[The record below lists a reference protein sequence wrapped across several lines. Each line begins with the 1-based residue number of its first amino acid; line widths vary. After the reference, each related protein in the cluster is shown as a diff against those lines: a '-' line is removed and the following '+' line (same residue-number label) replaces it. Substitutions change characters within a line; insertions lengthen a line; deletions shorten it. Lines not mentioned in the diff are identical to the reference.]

1 MANPVCCL
9 GKPTHNHFVLQMTII
24 TFMVV
29 EWYNINYVDSPPP
42 DGCWRYADVCLPEY
56 DGRNQLMQKHLL
68 NSFGEL
74 DNGFAPYGEYWRKM
88 RKICVLELLSLK
100 RVQAFHF
107 VRLEEVG
114 VMIEKICNKANLDGA
129 NFVNLGEMFVD
140 IASSIVSRCVL
151 ERKYEEEDNKKRFE
165 QLAKTETE
173 LLV

>member
-1 MANPVCCL
+1 M
-9 GKPTHNHFVLQMTII
+9 
-24 TFMVV
+24 
-29 EWYNINYVDSPPP
+29 Y
-42 DGCWRYADVCLPEY
+42 GCTDL
-56 DGRNQLMQKHLL
+56 
-68 NSFGEL
+68 
-74 DNGFAPYGEYWRKM
+74 GFAPYGEYWRKM

-114 VMIEKICNKANLDGA
+114 VMIEKICNKANLDGV

-165 QLAKTETE
+165 QLAKIETE